1 MQLIID
7 VTMHITFQFGKM
19 EIARDR
25 YLKQLIAS
33 QGNGLIKVITGI
45 RRCGKS
51 FLLKVLFKKHL
62 LSQGVRK
69 EDIMV
74 VELDAKRGIRFRNP
88 LVLSEHV
95 EEWLRGATGQRYL
108 FIDEIQMSDEV
119 ENPYNPKGKAITFY
133 DTLNDFMHIENLD
146 VYVTGSNSR
155 MLSSDIKTEF
165 RGRGDEIRLHPLS
178 FSEYLSAVNKDQRD
192 AFEDYMRFGGMP
204 FCLSRQ
210 DDASK
215 EAYLRSLFNLV
226 YFNDIIERWEIEHP
240 ELLERIVD
248 FICSSIGSLTNPSN
262 ITNALQAQ
270 FGKTGAVNTVAAYIA
285 HLEDAY
291 LFSKVNRYDVK
302 GKRYFDYP
310 YKYYCEDVGL
320 RNARTGFRQQ
330 EPTHIIENIL
340 YNELILRGYS
350 VDIGYVESFETK
362 EGKRQRV
369 PREIDFVV
377 NKSDQRVY
385 IQSAYALDTDE
396 KRIKEL
402 KPFSLTGDSFRK
414 IIVRNDIGK
423 SWYDDTGVLN
433 VNVINFLLEPGL
445 LI

>member
-1 MQLIID
+1 
-7 VTMHITFQFGKM
+7 M

-33 QGNGLIKVITGI
+33 QGNGQIKVVTGI

-51 FLLKVLFKKHL
+51 FLLKVLFKKYL
-62 LSQGVRK
+62 LAQGVRE

-74 VELDAKRGIRFRNP
+74 LELDAKRDIRLRNP
-88 LVLSEHV
+88 LSLADHV
-95 EEWLRGATGQRYL
+95 EEWLRGASGRRYL

-119 ENPYNPKGKAITFY
+119 ANPYNPQGKAITFY
-133 DTLNDFMHIENLD
+133 DTLNGFMHLENLD

-178 FSEYLSAVNKDQRD
+178 FSEYLLAVGQEKRE

-204 FCLSRQ
+204 FCISRP

-215 EAYLRSLFNLV
+215 EAYLRSLFDLV
-226 YFNDIIERWEIEHP
+226 YFNDIMERRGIEYP
-240 ELLERIVD
+240 ELLEKIVD
-248 FICSSIGSLTNPSN
+248 FLCSSIGFLTNPGN
-262 ITNALQAQ
+262 IANALQTQ
-270 FGKTGAVNTVAAYIA
+270 FGKVGSVNTVAAYIG

-291 LFSKVNRYDVK
+291 LFSKARRYDVK

-330 EPTHIIENIL
+330 EPMHLMENIL
-340 YNELILRGYS
+340 YNELVMRGYS
-350 VDIGYVESFETK
+350 VDVGYVESFETK
-362 EGKRQRV
+362 DGKRQRV

-385 IQSAYALDTDE
+385 IQSAYALDTEE
-396 KRIKEL
+396 KRMKEL
-402 KPFSLTGDSFRK
+402 KPFFLTGDFFRK
-414 IIVRNDIGK
+414 VIVRNDIGK
-423 SWYDDTGVLN
+423 SWFDDSGVLN
-433 VNVINFLLEPGL
+433 VNMIDFLLNPA
-445 LI
+445 LIN

>member
-1 MQLIID
+1 
-7 VTMHITFQFGKM
+7 M

-25 YLKQLIAS
+25 YLQQLIAS
-33 QGNGLIKVITGI
+33 QGNGQIKVITGI

-51 FLLKVLFKKHL
+51 FLLKELFKKHL
-62 LSQGVRK
+62 LGQGVRD
-69 EDIMV
+69 EDILIL
-74 VELDAKRGIRFRNP
+74 ELDAKRDIRFRNP
-88 LVLSEHV
+88 LVLADHV
-95 EEWLRGATGQRYL
+95 EEWLRGASGQRFL

-119 ENPYNPKGKAITFY
+119 ENPYNPKGKPITFY
-133 DTLNDFMHIENLD
+133 DTLNGFMHIENLD
-146 VYVTGSNSR
+146 VYVTGSNSK

-178 FSEYLSAVNKDQRD
+178 FAEYLTAVAQDKRD
-192 AFEDYMRFGGMP
+192 AFDDYMRFGGMP
-204 FCLSRQ
+204 FCLSRP

-215 EAYLRSLFNLV
+215 EAYLRALFDLV
-226 YFNDIIERWEIEHP
+226 YFNDIIERRGIEYP
-240 ELLERIVD
+240 ELLGQIVD
-248 FICSSIGSLTNPSN
+248 FLCSSIGSLTNPSN
-262 ITNALQAQ
+262 ISNALQAQ
-270 FGKTGAVNTVAAYIA
+270 FGKIGSANTVAAYIG

-291 LFSKVNRYDVK
+291 LFSKAKRYDVK

-310 YKYYCEDVGL
+310 YKYYCEDIGI
-320 RNARTGFRQQ
+320 RNARTGFHQQ
-330 EPTHIIENIL
+330 EPTHLMENIL
-340 YNELILRGYS
+340 FNELVLRGYS
-350 VDIGYVESFETK
+350 VDVGYVESFETK
-362 EGKRQRV
+362 DGKRQRV

-423 SWYDDTGVLN
+423 SWFDDTGVLN
-433 VNVINFLLEPGL
+433 VNLINFLLDPSIL
-445 LI
+445 N

>member
-1 MQLIID
+1 
-7 VTMHITFQFGKM
+7 M

-33 QGNGLIKVITGI
+33 QGNGQIKVITGI

-51 FLLKVLFKKHL
+51 FLLKILFKKYL
-62 LSQGVRK
+62 LSQGVHE
-69 EDIMV
+69 EDIMII
-74 VELDAKRGIRFRNP
+74 ELDADNDIRFRNP
-88 LVLSEHV
+88 IVLSDHV
-95 EEWLRGATGQRYL
+95 REWLKDAKGQRYL

-119 ENPYNPKGKAITFY
+119 ENPYNPKGKTITFY
-133 DTLNDFMHIENLD
+133 DALNGFMHIENLD
-146 VYVTGSNSR
+146 VYVTGSNSK

-165 RGRGDEIRLHPLS
+165 RGRGDEIRIHPLS
-178 FSEYLSAVNKDQRD
+178 FAEYLSAVAQDRRD

-204 FCLSRQ
+204 FCLSRP

-215 EAYLRSLFNLV
+215 EAYLRSLFELV
-226 YFNDIIERWEIEHP
+226 YFNDIIERKGIEHP

-248 FICSSIGSLTNPSN
+248 FLCSSIGSLTNPTN
-262 ITNALQAQ
+262 IANALQTQ
-270 FGKTGAVNTVAAYIA
+270 FGKTGSVNTVAAYIA

-291 LFSKVNRYDVK
+291 LFSKARRYDVK
-302 GKRYFDYP
+302 GNRYFDYP

-330 EPTHIIENIL
+330 EPRHLLENIL
-340 YNELILRGYS
+340 YNELVFRGYS
-350 VDIGYVESFETK
+350 VDVGYVESIETR

-385 IQSAYALDTDE
+385 IQSAFVLDTEE
-396 KRIKEL
+396 KRLKEL

-423 SWYDDTGVLN
+423 SWYDETGVLN
-433 VNVINFLLEPGL
+433 VNVMNFLLEPGIL
-445 LI
+445 N